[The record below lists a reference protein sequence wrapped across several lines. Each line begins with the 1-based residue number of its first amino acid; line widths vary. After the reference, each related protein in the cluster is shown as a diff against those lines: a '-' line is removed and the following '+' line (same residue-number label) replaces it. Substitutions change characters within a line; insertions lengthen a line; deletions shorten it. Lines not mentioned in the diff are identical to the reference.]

1 MKKERLQV
9 SEFQVHTMLNK
20 KKIMVLKK
28 HRSLKIVLGAAG
40 TLSLTLPPQILVTD
54 KFSPGLGTSA
64 GPNIV
69 LGLR

>member
-1 MKKERLQV
+1 
-9 SEFQVHTMLNK
+9 
-20 KKIMVLKK
+20 MVLKK
-28 HRSLKIVLGAAG
+28 HRSLKTVLGAAG